1 MRRSVLQSCL
11 AALAISLTVGI
22 RFHGAATLQAAEPSQ
37 EPTAEQLEFFESK
50 VRPILV
56 ERCYECH
63 SAKLEE
69 PKGGLK
75 VDSLPA
81 LLAGGETGPAVVPGN
96 LKESLL
102 IDAINYGDLYQMP
115 PKSKMPE
122 AEIAT
127 LTKWVEQGA
136 PWPKE
141 ADPAAVPSA
150 SSKAFDLQQRKA
162 EHWCWQPIQNPPLP
176 TVRVSGWAKQ
186 DLDRFIQARLEAE
199 NLSPA
204 PPADKRT
211 LIRRAYFDLIG
222 LPPTPDEMAAAL
234 ADESPE
240 WFAHVVDKLLES
252 PHFGERWGRHWLDLV
267 RYAESRGHEFDHNIP
282 NAYQYRDY
290 VIRALNA
297 DVPYDQFVTEHI
309 AGDLMPQPRFH
320 PTEKFNE
327 SIIGTGFWFLGEW
340 VHSPVDIR
348 KDETDRFDNMVDVF
362 SKTFMAVTV
371 SCARCHDHK
380 FDAISQKDY
389 YALFG
394 FLQSS
399 GYRLARIDT
408 MQEHQQIAH
417 QAAELEAR
425 HLKAIAAAQMNSR
438 KAVAARLA
446 DYLLAARELNQAG
459 VAVLANGNDAVALE
473 SLDEATR
480 GKIVALADAKKLD
493 SALLARWVA
502 ELTGAQND
510 KAHPLHAWAVIA
522 ALPAAEA
529 SDEKKLAEALAAVH
543 PATSSSND
551 PNIQLVVDYGQL
563 KPGQWLTDGVA
574 YGLGPVK
581 PGQLLLDPS
590 KDDSK
595 LSVAARGFA
604 RRDPLWKNLAVAA
617 GSEHIGANFK
627 DLQRSGLT
635 IRTPTF
641 ELKTGKVHVQLAG
654 HGFIY
659 AAVDSHTMIAGP
671 LHGRLLRDTGPDP
684 AAAVRWI
691 TLDLGDYKAHR
702 LHLEITPQGDGDFR
716 MFQVV
721 DAVSPPADRPV
732 QTPVPIVGGTDGAL
746 TIQTLA
752 AAYQRNVENAL
763 AQIAENNL
771 SSREDAAAQ
780 AMLAD
785 FILQKPAL
793 FEAPAADSAAS
804 RADAERLLQ
813 DYRTEWRKLRDS
825 IRRESRLAM
834 AMWDGDAEDETLL
847 IRGNNKTV
855 GPIVTR
861 RMLEAIETGPMDLGH
876 GSGRM
881 ELARS
886 LVDPRN
892 PLTAR
897 VMVNRVWHHL
907 FSRGIVPSTDN
918 FGVLGQEPTHP
929 ELLDHLAT
937 RFSEDGWSVKR
948 LIRTIMLS
956 STYQQDS
963 LVRTRAAAD
972 SSQVALVADAEAR
985 DPQNLLFHRQN
996 MKRLEGEAIRDS
1008 ILAVSGR
1015 LDRTLHG
1022 PSVPVHLTPFMQGR
1036 GRPGSGPV
1044 DGAGRRSIYISIRR
1058 NFLSPMMLAFDTPSP
1073 ATTVGKRNVSNVPAQ
1088 ALILMNDPLVIEQAR
1103 IWAKSLLA
1111 SSGLS
1116 AEQRI
1121 ARMYQQAFGRDP
1133 TSEEKTKAIAFL
1145 TQQGAEYGLSAE
1157 QSKADERPWTDLCHV
1172 MFNVK
1177 EFVFVR

>member
-1 MRRSVLQSCL
+1 MRSPSRP
-11 AALAISLTVGI
+11 LAIALFCLGACLGISALCGSLLAEEPAGQP
-22 RFHGAATLQAAEPSQ
+22 QA

-75 VDSLPA
+75 VDSRSA
-81 LLAGGETGPAVVPGN
+81 LLAGGETGPAIVPGKP
-96 LKESLL
+96 KESLL
-102 IDAINYGDLYQMP
+102 IDAINYGDVYQMP
-115 PKSKMPE
+115 PKSRMP
-122 AEIAT
+122 ADEIAI

-141 ADPAAVPSA
+141 ADPAAAGAVA
-150 SSKAFDLQQRKA
+150 KAFDLKQRKA
-162 EHWCWQPIQNPPLP
+162 DHWCWQPIQNPPLP
-176 TVRVSGWAKQ
+176 TVRDAGWAKQ
-186 DLDRFIQARLEAE
+186 DLDRFILARLEAE

-211 LIRRAYFDLIG
+211 LVRRAYFDLIG
-222 LPPTPDEMAAAL
+222 LPPTPDEMSAAL

-267 RYAESRGHEFDHNIP
+267 RYAESRGHEFDYNVP

-309 AGDLMPQPRFH
+309 AGDLMPQPRLH

-327 SIIGTGFWFLGEW
+327 SILGTGFWFLGEW

-362 SKTFMAVTV
+362 SKTFLAVTV

-399 GYRLARIDT
+399 SYRLARFDT
-408 MQEHQQIAH
+408 MQEHQQIAQ

-425 HLKAIAAAQMNSR
+425 HLKAIAAAQAGAK
-438 KAVAARLA
+438 KAVVTRLA
-446 DYLLAARELNQAG
+446 DYLLAARELSQAG
-459 VAVLANGNDAVALE
+459 VTVAAAGNGPLSLE
-473 SLDEATR
+473 ALDEQVR
-480 GKIVALADAKKLD
+480 GKIVGVAETNKLD
-493 SALLARWVA
+493 AAVLARWLA
-502 ELTGAQND
+502 ELAVAKGD
-510 KAHPLHAWAVIA
+510 KTHPFHAWAVVA
-522 ALPAAEA
+522 TLPAAEA
-529 SDEKKLAEALAAVH
+529 NDEKKIGDAL
-543 PATSSSND
+543 TSLQPPPMSSEGD
-551 PNIQLVVDYGQL
+551 PNAQVVIDYNRL
-563 KPGQWLTDGVA
+563 PPEQWMPDGVGF
-574 YGLGPVK
+574 GLGPVQ

-590 KDDSK
+590 RDDAQ
-595 LSVAARGFA
+595 LTAATRGYA
-604 RRDPLWKNLAVAA
+604 RRDPLWKKLKLAP
-617 GSEHIGANFK
+617 GSELFGANFK
-627 DLQRSGLT
+627 NLPRAGVT

-641 ELKTGKVHVQLAG
+641 ELKSGKVHVQLAG

-659 AAVDSHTMIAGP
+659 AAVDSHSLIAGP
-671 LHGRLLRDTGPDP
+671 LHGNLQRDTGPAP
-684 AAAVRWI
+684 PEQIRWI
-691 TLDLGDYKAHR
+691 TLSLDDYKGHR
-702 LHLEITPQGDGDFR
+702 LHLEITPEGEGDFR
-716 MFQVV
+716 VFQVI
-721 DAVSPPADRPV
+721 DAANPPPDRPAHAPAPLAV
-732 QTPVPIVGGTDGAL
+732 AANEPV
-746 TIQTLA
+746 TIGTLA
-752 AAYQRNVENAL
+752 AAYQQNLENVVSKLGENAL
-763 AQIAENNL
+763 SSQENAADQAALAE
-771 SSREDAAAQ
+771 
-780 AMLAD
+780 
-785 FILQKPAL
+785 FVLQKRAL
-793 FEAPAADSAAS
+793 FEASDADSVAS
-804 RADAERLLQ
+804 RAEAERLLQ
-813 DYRTEWRKLRDS
+813 EYRTQWRALRDS
-825 IRRESRLAM
+825 IRPESRLAM
-834 AMWDGDAEDETLL
+834 AMWDGSGEDETLL
-847 IRGNNKTV
+847 IRGNPKTV
-855 GPIVTR
+855 GPIVPR
-861 RMLEAIETGPMDLGH
+861 RMLEALELGPMNLGY
-876 GSGRM
+876 GSGRL

-886 LVDPRN
+886 LIDERN

-907 FSRGIVPSTDN
+907 FGRGIVPSTDN

-937 RFSEDGWSVKR
+937 RFRNDGWSLKR
-948 LIRTIMLS
+948 LIRMVMLS

-963 LVRTRAAAD
+963 LASAA
-972 SSQVALVADAEAR
+972 VETR

-996 MKRLEGEAIRDS
+996 MKRLEGEAIRDA

-1015 LDRTLHG
+1015 LDRKLHG
-1022 PSVPVHLTPFMQGR
+1022 PSVPVFLTSFMQGR
-1036 GRPGSGPV
+1036 GRPGSGPL
-1044 DGAGRRSIYISIRR
+1044 DGAGRRSIYISVRR

-1088 ALILMNDPLVIEQAR
+1088 ALILMNDPFVMEQAR
-1103 IWAKSLLA
+1103 NWAKSLLA
-1111 SSGLS
+1111 GGESNP
-1116 AEQRI
+1116 EQRI
-1121 ARMYQQAFGRDP
+1121 TRMYLQAFGREP
-1133 TSEEKTKAIAFL
+1133 TSDETSQALAFL

-1157 QSKADERPWTDLCHV
+1157 QSQADERTWSDLCHV
-1172 MFNVK
+1172 MYNVK